1 MAVLAAITLSS
12 CKDKE
17 SVNTSPKPSVE
28 QNEFLMNTTLT
39 SSVEGVDV
47 LAFDFEANQ
56 FNITGNKYVVID
68 EFGFVKSEITLSA
81 APELNAVL
89 DLTFAKEGDDS
100 VTYSNMKVVLV
111 QDGYVYL
118 WRNEGKVGFMLPELR

>member
-17 SVNTSPKPSVE
+17 PVNTSPKPSVE

-39 SSVEGVDV
+39 SSVGGVDV
-47 LAFDFEANQ
+47 VAFDFNANQ
-56 FNITGNKYVVID
+56 FNITENTYAVID

-81 APELNAVL
+81 APKLNAVL
-89 DLTFAKEGDDS
+89 DLTFAKEGADS
-100 VTYSNMKVVLV
+100 VTYSNMKVILV

-118 WRNEGKVGFMLPELR
+118 WRNEGKVGFMLPVLR